1 MVLSLKTTLVRFFF
15 LMNTREGIV
24 LPLRQMVLLRF
35 KLFVIHCYL
44 PHISTVPPAQM
55 WWRVLSYPP
64 FGIEMNKVGL
74 FKGGEQNW
82 YFFRLLA
89 HGRCSLSVLKS
100 GCKRTQNVWKT
111 KTFINIVTLLKA
123 WILNDLHQQWLNLVK
138 SKTYWK
144 KKFFLSWRSF
154 SDRLIS
160 NWDMGPLDNRHRSYL
175 IFETSVSTY

>member
-1 MVLSLKTTLVRFFF
+1 MVLSLKTTPVRFFF

-35 KLFVIHCYL
+35 KLFVIHCYP

-64 FGIEMNKVGL
+64 FGIEMNKFGL
-74 FKGGEQNW
+74 FEGGEQNW
-82 YFFRLLA
+82 YFFRLLF

-111 KTFINIVTLLKA
+111 KTFINIVTVLKA
-123 WILNDLHQQWLNLVK
+123 WILNDLHQQSESSKIKNLLK
-138 SKTYWK
+138 E
-144 KKFFLSWRSF
+144 KFFLSWRSF

-160 NWDMGPLDNRHRSYL
+160 NWDMGLLHNRHRSYL